1 MKRAFSLIELLV
13 AVGIVLVLSAGA
25 FVYINQGLQ
34 RQTLLKAAGQVV
46 SGLKLANSLAKTRQM
61 PHGSS
66 GSLRVVESYFDSN
79 KLYTKAISSV
89 GMTSTFS
96 QEVIGIPVTNSN
108 RWFFYA
114 GSGFLGKNA
123 TGTMYGA
130 GETATIILSLNE
142 NQNMS
147 VPIIIDAMG
156 QVRQG
161 EVIQN

>member
-34 RQTLLKAAGQVV
+34 KQTLLKAAGQVV

-61 PHGSS
+61 PHNIS
-66 GSLRVVESYFDSN
+66 GSLRVVESRFSDN
-79 KLYTKAISSV
+79 KLYINAISSS
-89 GMTSTFS
+89 GSTATFS